1 MSGAVVGLGKV
12 FKTVGST
19 VSKVASSVGTIGK
32 TAFTALTAQAA
43 PSLAQGG
50 ASAITGYSNTGAL
63 GNVLGNAVKQTGYGS
78 IDAAQSFGQA
88 NAFNAAPLQQ
98 VAKPTG
104 FASMLNSP
112 MAANVI
118 QGLGA
123 GLSQHAERQFQANE
137 SQKQLDFQQNKIDQ
151 VRDSYSVNP
160 DAYNSS
166 AGRGKPRFAYNSE
179 TGQIEHN

>member
-1 MSGAVVGLGKV
+1 MSGAITGLGKV
-12 FKTVGST
+12 FQTVGST

-63 GNVLGNAVKQTGYGS
+63 GNVLANATKQTGYGS
-78 IDAAQSFGQA
+78 IDPAQSFGQA

-112 MAANVI
+112 MAANI
-118 QGLGA
+118 LQGFGA
-123 GLSQHAERQFQANE
+123 GYSQNRQREFLAEE
-137 SQKQLDFQQNKIDQ
+137 KQKERDFKQHNIDQ
-151 VRDSYSVNP
+151 VRDSYNVSP
-160 DAYNSS
+160 DAYNSQ